1 MMKRWLLFLSMAL
14 TFSVLIL
21 ALASAAGVLDSH
33 EGRVVMGV
41 AVFVALLFI
50 HRFAQSADPALEKA
64 LKQRANK
71 REP

>member
-1 MMKRWLLFLSMAL
+1 MKRWLLFLSMAF
-14 TFSVLIL
+14 TFSMLIL

-50 HRFAQSADPALEKA
+50 HRFAQSAGPALEKA

-71 REP
+71 RKP